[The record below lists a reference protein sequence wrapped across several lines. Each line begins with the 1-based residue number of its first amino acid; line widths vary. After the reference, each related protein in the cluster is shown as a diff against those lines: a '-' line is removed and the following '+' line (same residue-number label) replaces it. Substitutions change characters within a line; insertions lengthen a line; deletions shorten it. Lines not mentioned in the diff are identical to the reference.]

1 MFTDIIADK
10 HIDRQTDRQSCGQ
23 THTPTHTQRQTGTHT
38 QRQTDRQTDMLYHV
52 ELVPDTVTR
61 EIPTVYTVQQ
71 QQNILLYYYCDNRRI
86 VRLAFV
92 TRIFQKFGEVGAK
105 LQNCIYRLSR

>member
-52 ELVPDTVTR
+52 ELVPDTVTS
-61 EIPTVYTVQQ
+61 
-71 QQNILLYYYCDNRRI
+71 NIMTAGFVSTYI
-86 VRLAFV
+86 VVMLV
-92 TRIFQKFGEVGAK
+92 
-105 LQNCIYRLSR
+105 SSM